1 MSAPAKGKR
10 HRAKKKPLSLSEA
23 EVRAI
28 AEETKAE
35 VYALAEEIKA
45 YRRELTGVAAL
56 SFNEKENAFLCKRMD
71 YAKSDDFD
79 SVWCRAIFDLV
90 LDRVRRGE
98 PMSEGGLALLAGEFE
113 GLASFMANMARIEP
127 EAVKTKAEVL
137 RAARQYR
144 RLYKQY
150 RQRRAD
156 EERLAGL
163 VWERREINYLATTK
177 YRGKRNAVAC
187 ARKEVAEDRGIDAE
201 SIKPSHARIRRRFRG
216 G

>member
-1 MSAPAKGKR
+1 MSAPDAGNNIPDDVE
-10 HRAKKKPLSLSEA
+10 AEA

-28 AEETKAE
+28 WEEIKPE
-35 VYALAEEIKA
+35 VYALAEAIKA
-45 YRRELTGVAAL
+45 YRRELTGVAAP
-56 SFNEKENAFLCKRMD
+56 SF
-71 YAKSDDFD
+71 
-79 SVWCRAIFDLV
+79 
-90 LDRVRRGE
+90 
-98 PMSEGGLALLAGEFE
+98 
-113 GLASFMANMARIEP
+113 ASIEP
-127 EAVKTKAEVL
+127 EVVKAKAEAL
-137 RAARQYR
+137 RAARRYR

-216 G
+216 GVTHRRRQAVN